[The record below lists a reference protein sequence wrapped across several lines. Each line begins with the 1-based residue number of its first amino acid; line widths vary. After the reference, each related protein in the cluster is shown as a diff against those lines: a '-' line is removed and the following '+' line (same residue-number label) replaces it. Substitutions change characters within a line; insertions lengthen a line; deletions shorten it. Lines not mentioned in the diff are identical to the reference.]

1 MRTAGYSLFISA
13 CGRPVSNR
21 LSVAPM
27 ATGTRTDP
35 QTVHLDFLDARV
47 GGHSSREIVGFVRGV
62 RAKDRCPRRFSDA
75 EIFVDGDFG
84 RPFTYCTGVLVVSFE
99 RTRYHVLAYSEFL
112 ADRGAQA
119 RHEGLAGAVCPMR
132 WCCCLSC
139 ELCGGATA
147 PESES
152 A

>member
-62 RAKDRCPRRFSDA
+62 RAKDRCVGSVMRRFLTA
-75 EIFVDGDFG
+75 G
-84 RPFTYCTGVLVVSFE
+84 RPFTYLVV
-99 RTRYHVLAYSEFL
+99 TGLYHGSEF
-112 ADRGAQA
+112 
-119 RHEGLAGAVCPMR
+119 
-132 WCCCLSC
+132 
-139 ELCGGATA
+139 
-147 PESES
+147 
-152 A
+152 